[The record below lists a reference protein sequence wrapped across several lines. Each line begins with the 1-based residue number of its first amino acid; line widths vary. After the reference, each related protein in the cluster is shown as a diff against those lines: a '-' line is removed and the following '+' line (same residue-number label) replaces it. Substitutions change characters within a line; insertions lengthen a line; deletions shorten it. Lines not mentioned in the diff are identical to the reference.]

1 MTLQRTA
8 DRVIVAKP
16 RRLVGLAKDTTL
28 SLLAAFNQSATV
40 MWLGDTRPH
49 KSSAELQ
56 LEDHKRL
63 SGLPRVDPKRLT
75 NCDAAQVRES

>member
-1 MTLQRTA
+1 M
-8 DRVIVAKP
+8 AKP

-28 SLLAAFNQSATV
+28 SLLAAFNQSATRRRV